1 MNITPS
7 SCICGV
13 LVPRSND
20 NYLSRIQS
28 IDLLRGLLIILM
40 ALDHVRDFFGLTS
53 YRPDDLLYTTPA
65 VFMTRWITSVCAPTF
80 IFLSGL
86 SAYLYCSKT
95 SPRQATV
102 FLLKRGI
109 FFVLLEIFLSFAGKP
124 LGPPILILQVIWV
137 IGVSMIMLAGLLW
150 LPRRLLLFF
159 AMTVIATHNFL
170 DPVTVDASSW
180 SSMLWHLLHCPVVMA
195 APGFTLFISYPLIPW
210 FAVMM
215 LGYGLGPWMQTPLAQ
230 RNKNFMLLGAAFL
243 LAFVVLRFLN
253 GYGDVVHWQTQSR
266 GGIYTLL
273 SFIKVTKYPP
283 SLLFI
288 LITLGTVTLLWPL
301 WEYWRGATSRFVLTF
316 GKVAIFFYL
325 IHLFI
330 IITASNLLAKVFM
343 HPTGG
348 WWSPQEKT
356 FSPLYHFSLLRVYLL
371 WMVLLAI
378 TYPLCL
384 WYKQYKATHN
394 YWWLKYF

>member
-1 MNITPS
+1 
-7 SCICGV
+7 
-13 LVPRSND
+13 
-20 NYLSRIQS
+20 
-28 IDLLRGLLIILM
+28 
-40 ALDHVRDFFGLTS
+40 
-53 YRPDDLLYTTPA
+53 
-65 VFMTRWITSVCAPTF
+65 
-80 IFLSGL
+80 
-86 SAYLYCSKT
+86 
-95 SPRQATV
+95 
-102 FLLKRGI
+102 
-109 FFVLLEIFLSFAGKP
+109 
-124 LGPPILILQVIWV
+124 
-137 IGVSMIMLAGLLW
+137 
-150 LPRRLLLFF
+150 
-159 AMTVIATHNFL
+159 
-170 DPVTVDASSW
+170 
-180 SSMLWHLLHCPVVMA
+180 
-195 APGFTLFISYPLIPW
+195 
-210 FAVMM
+210 
-215 LGYGLGPWMQTPLAQ
+215 
-230 RNKNFMLLGAAFL
+230 MLLGAAFL